1 MLGRAIKALGWPRD
15 GYCVSSKALYGA
27 ADNHAPG
34 GGPRPTQQGLSRKH
48 LVEACEQALRR
59 FGLDYLDLYLCHRPD
74 PDMSIPEIAW
84 TMHTLVQQ
92 GKILYWGTSEWPAAD
107 IETLCAFA
115 ERHDLVP
122 PQLEQP
128 QYSLFH
134 RERVEHEYRPLV
146 ERRGLGLTTWSPLA
160 SGVLAGRY
168 DEGVPADSRL
178 AAEGFGWLKD
188 FVYADRQEA
197 MQAAARAC
205 ATWPMSWG
213 HARAAGDCVGVAQSG
228 REHGAAGRV
237 RRGAAAREPGR
248 AGSAAQAGR
257 GGGGADRSG
266 GGRRCA
272 ARLTPALAFPT
283 ISVLEAGPPRLPCT

>member
-1 MLGRAIKALGWPRD
+1 MQYRRLGQSALKLSALSYGSWITFGTTLDDRAARDCLACAYDHGINFFDSAEVYLGGEAERMLGRAIKALGWPRD

-48 LVEACEQALRR
+48 MVEACEQALRR

-115 ERHDLVP
+115 ERHDMVP

-146 ERRGLGLTTWSPLA
+146 ERRGLGLTTCRRWPRACWPAGMTRACRRIRGWRRRA
-160 SGVLAGRY
+160 SAG
-168 DEGVPADSRL
+168 SRISSTPT
-178 AAEGFGWLKD
+178 A
-188 FVYADRQEA
+188 RRRCRPP
-197 MQAAARAC
+197 RAC

-213 HARAAGDCVGVAQSG
+213 PRARSW
-228 REHGAAGRV
+228 RL
-237 RRGAAAREPGR
+237 RG
-248 AGSAAQAGR
+248 
-257 GGGGADRSG
+257 
-266 GGRRCA
+266 RCA
-272 ARLTPALAFPT
+272 IRT
-283 ISVLEAGPPRLPCT
+283 

>member
-1 MLGRAIKALGWPRD
+1 
-15 GYCVSSKALYGA
+15 
-27 ADNHAPG
+27 
-34 GGPRPTQQGLSRKH
+34 
-48 LVEACEQALRR
+48 
-59 FGLDYLDLYLCHRPD
+59 
-74 PDMSIPEIAW
+74 MSIPEIAW

-197 MQAAARAC
+197 MQAAARLRDVADELGPR
-205 ATWPMSWG
+205 ARSW
-213 HARAAGDCVGVAQSG
+213 RL
-228 REHGAAGRV
+228 
-237 RRGAAAREPGR
+237 RG
-248 AGSAAQAGR
+248 
-257 GGGGADRSG
+257 
-266 GGRRCA
+266 RCA
-272 ARLTPALAFPT
+272 IRT
-283 ISVLEAGPPRLPCT
+283 